1 MKVSE
6 LRNLSAD
13 ELKNKEEE
21 LRRELF
27 NLKIRNATGQLE
39 NSARISLIKRDIARI
54 KTILRE
60 RELKKEQAKSRS
72 DSQE

>member
-13 ELKNKEEE
+13 ELKHKEEE